1 MPRIFLLLLALSM
14 TTPGVGAQA
23 PNRDPDQARLV
34 AQDLARFWQ
43 AHDAA
48 QAEQDPARRAAIYQH
63 GYLAP
68 GSAGLQE
75 FTRLRIE
82 SAADLAA
89 TIARHPRYYAQL
101 RDRGERIAAQEPA
114 IRAGMRRMAEL
125 HPTAVFPDIYVL
137 IGRMNS
143 GGTLGETGLLIGLE
157 MFGRE
162 ADTPVEELG
171 PWHRAVVRGLDAL
184 PQIVNHELVH
194 YQQRHSFGAAPTLLE
209 RCLTEGVA
217 DFVTELATGS
227 HINPHVHAW
236 AEPRAAALFREFA
249 AMRGGT
255 ETKGWI
261 YDATPGGGRPADLG
275 YWIGYRIARAYYQ
288 RSDDKAAALQQL
300 LAIDDAETLLE
311 RSGLADEFA
320 PRAPPTG

>member
-1 MPRIFLLLLALSM
+1 MIRILLLLLALSL
-14 TTPGVGAQA
+14 TTPGVDAQHH
-23 PNRDPDQARLV
+23 NHDPDQARLV
-34 AQDLARFWQ
+34 TQDLARFWL

-48 QAEQDPARRAAIYQH
+48 QAERDPARRAPIYQH
-63 GYLAP
+63 DYLAP

-75 FTRLRIE
+75 FTRLRIS

-101 RDRGERIAAQEPA
+101 RDRGERIAEQEPA

-125 HPTAVFPDIYVL
+125 HPGAVFPDVYFL

-143 GGTLGETGLLIGLE
+143 GGTLSDTGLLIGLE

-162 ADTPVEELG
+162 ADTPIEELG
-171 PWHRAVVRGLDAL
+171 PWHRAVVRGLDGL

-194 YQQRHSFGAAPTLLE
+194 YQQRNVFGDPPTLLE
-209 RCLTEGVA
+209 ICLNEGVA
-217 DFVTELATGS
+217 DFITELATGS
-227 HINPHVHAW
+227 HINPQVHAW
-236 AEPRAAALFREFA
+236 AEPRAAALWSEFTA
-249 AMRGGT
+249 IRGGT
-255 ETKGWI
+255 DARGWI

-275 YWIGYRIARAYYQ
+275 YWIGYRIARSYYQ
-288 RSDDKAAALQQL
+288 RAADKPAALQQL
-300 LAIDDAETLLE
+300 LAIDDAEALLK

-320 PRAPPTG
+320 ALARPGR